1 LNRLKKGDQGM
12 PKLERWI
19 VAQKMVQVI
28 DSETIKKILDL
39 GGQIG
44 GGWCRVHQ
52 HISVNPDNKEAIEKL
67 LSEKGLE
74 ISNASDIRHP
84 EIVNPR

>member
-1 LNRLKKGDQGM
+1 M

-28 DSETIKKILDL
+28 DAPTMKKILDL

-44 GGWCRVHQ
+44 GGWGRIHQ
-52 HISVNPDNKEAIEKL
+52 HVAVNSDNKEVIEKL
-67 LSEKGLE
+67 LQEQGFE
-74 ISNASDIRHP
+74 ISAASDIRHP
-84 EIVNPR
+84 EVNGHQ

>member
-1 LNRLKKGDQGM
+1 M

-28 DSETIKKILDL
+28 DLETMKKILEL

-44 GGWCRVHQ
+44 GGWNRIHQ
-52 HISVNPDNKEAIEKL
+52 HIFVNSDNKEAIEQL
-67 LSEKGLE
+67 LQEKGFEL
-74 ISNASDIRHP
+74 SAPSDIRHP
-84 EIVNPR
+84 EVNGH

>member
-1 LNRLKKGDQGM
+1 M

-28 DSETIKKILDL
+28 DAETMKKILDL

-44 GGWCRVHQ
+44 GGWGRIHQ
-52 HISVNPDNKEAIEKL
+52 HISVNSENKETIEKL
-67 LSEKGLE
+67 LQEKGFELLA
-74 ISNASDIRHP
+74 ASEIRHP
-84 EIVNPR
+84 EVNGRQ

>member
-1 LNRLKKGDQGM
+1 M

-28 DSETIKKILDL
+28 DAETMKKILDL

-44 GGWCRVHQ
+44 GGWGRIHQ
-52 HISVNPDNKEAIEKL
+52 HVSVNSENKETIEKL
-67 LSEKGLE
+67 LEEKGFE
-74 ISNASDIRHP
+74 ISAVSDIRHP
-84 EIVNPR
+84 EFNGPK

>member
-1 LNRLKKGDQGM
+1 M

-28 DSETIKKILDL
+28 DPETMKKILEL

-44 GGWCRVHQ
+44 GGWNRIHQ
-52 HISVNPDNKEAIEKL
+52 HIFVNSDNKEAIEQL
-67 LSEKGLE
+67 LQENGFELS
-74 ISNASDIRHP
+74 APSDIRHP
-84 EIVNPR
+84 EINSH

>member
-1 LNRLKKGDQGM
+1 M

-28 DSETIKKILDL
+28 DPETIKKILDL

-44 GGWCRVHQ
+44 GGWSRIHQ
-52 HISVNPDNKEAIEKL
+52 HVYVNPQNKEAIEKL
-67 LSEKGLE
+67 LLDKGFDL
-74 ISNASDIRHP
+74 SVPSDIRHP
-84 EIVNPR
+84 EVDSHP